1 MNGKTYG
8 YIRVSTKEQHEDR
21 QRIALDE
28 FGVPKENIFMDK
40 LSGKNFNR
48 PSWKRLMRR
57 LQPDD
62 LLVVKSIDRLGRNYT
77 ETIEQWRI
85 ITKQKPADIYVI
97 DMPILDTRGKRNL
110 MATLVADLVL
120 VVASFFA
127 ESERNA
133 IRQRQAEGIAAAK
146 ARGVKFGRSPMEQP
160 AGFFN
165 VCTEWANGAISARE
179 AGKRLGV
186 SHHTFLK
193 WAKQAERDCKIL
205 CPRS

>member
-1 MNGKTYG
+1 M
-8 YIRVSTKEQHEDR
+8 
-21 QRIALDE
+21 
-28 FGVPKENIFMDK
+28 
-40 LSGKNFNR
+40 
-48 PSWKRLMRR
+48 
-57 LQPDD
+57 
-62 LLVVKSIDRLGRNYT
+62 
-77 ETIEQWRI
+77 
-85 ITKQKPADIYVI
+85 
-97 DMPILDTRGKRNL
+97 RGKRNL

-160 AGFFN
+160 AGFFD
-165 VCTEWANGAISARE
+165 VYTEWANGAFSARE

-193 WAKQAERDCKIL
+193 WAKQAERDYKII